1 MGRVYPNI
9 SLYLVKILLYAK
21 KEFGSSR
28 DFMNPK
34 NSKKIENIR
43 HFNSFDFMNPKN
55 SKKIENI
62 HHLKGLP
69 VNRSFEIFRL

>member
-28 DFMNPK
+28 DFMNP
-34 NSKKIENIR
+34 N
-43 HFNSFDFMNPKN
+43 N

-62 HHLKGLP
+62 HHLKVLP
-69 VNRSFEIFRL
+69 VNRPFEIFRL

>member
-28 DFMNPK
+28 DFMNPN

-43 HFNSFDFMNPKN
+43 HSFDFMNPKN

-69 VNRSFEIFRL
+69 VNRPFQILRL

>member
-21 KEFGSSR
+21 KEFGNGR
-28 DFMNPK
+28 DFMNQK
-34 NSKKIENIR
+34 
-43 HFNSFDFMNPKN
+43 KN

-62 HHLKGLP
+62 HHLTALT
-69 VNRSFEIFRL
+69 S

>member
-34 NSKKIENIR
+34 NSKKIENI
-43 HFNSFDFMNPKN
+43 
-55 SKKIENI
+55 

-69 VNRSFEIFRL
+69 VNRPFEIFRL

>member
-34 NSKKIENIR
+34 NSKKIENIH
-43 HFNSFDFMNPKN
+43 HFNSFDFMNPKIA
-55 SKKIENI
+55 K
-62 HHLKGLP
+62 
-69 VNRSFEIFRL
+69 RLRTFTT